1 MKIQRNNNH
10 RLESNL
16 SEINITPL
24 VDVMLVLLIIF
35 MVTAPMIKPAINVNL
50 PTAQTASTP
59 SPEGLMLTISKE
71 KYIYMEDKPVN
82 LHLLESRLKNYF
94 YNKDKQIVF
103 IKADKDLPYGYII
116 EVMDYIKKSG
126 IETVALI
133 IKKEEK

>member
-1 MKIQRNNNH
+1 MKIQRNSNY
-10 RLESNL
+10 RLESSL

-35 MVTAPMIKPAINVNL
+35 MVTVPMIKPAINVNL
-50 PTAQTASTP
+50 PTAQTTSIP

-71 KYIYMEDKPVN
+71 KYIYMEDKLVN
-82 LHLLESRLKNYF
+82 LHLLESRLKDYF
-94 YNKDKQIVF
+94 FNKDKKIVF

-126 IETVALI
+126 VETVALI
-133 IKKEEK
+133 IKKEKK